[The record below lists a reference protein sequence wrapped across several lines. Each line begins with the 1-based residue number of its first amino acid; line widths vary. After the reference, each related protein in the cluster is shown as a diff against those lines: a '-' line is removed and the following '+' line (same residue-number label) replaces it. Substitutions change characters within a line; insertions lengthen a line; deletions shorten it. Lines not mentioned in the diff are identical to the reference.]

1 MSHPRGSPGSRYV
14 GHVGQ
19 DVVRASPTHAQYGSP
34 LFSCRSMLQVVCYSV
49 ISFPNDGMAPSRKRG
64 RLSESVEQGTHL
76 TPSAAGE
83 ALTNPAS
90 ENAMDNRHWSFGCR
104 VAANLGG
111 RFMAAMVNKKYSMEK
126 CIDKETGKE
135 TGEMIEVETLI
146 HTGLRFVT
154 ATTQGGSGVCVKL
167 LPAAPLQNGKEMG
180 FVCGTKKNNRQWVL
194 KVTKNP
200 DHAAALL
207 ESPCDD
213 DLMFP
218 TEKKAKAFISEHGE
232 ERGFCEEPL
241 LLTATLWL
249 VGKRDNAWLVEHC
262 LAADANCKMVL
273 VHGKIDVYGKS
284 AKRAYLRQTR
294 DIKVGERLRF
304 NYSRR
309 HTSFGKAL
317 GTLPQP
323 IKRKGRGGNAVR
335 AGVGRP
341 SKSEGGRKRAAPFK
355 SPKQFKA
362 AALAV

>member
-1 MSHPRGSPGSRYV
+1 
-14 GHVGQ
+14 
-19 DVVRASPTHAQYGSP
+19 
-34 LFSCRSMLQVVCYSV
+34 
-49 ISFPNDGMAPSRKRG
+49 
-64 RLSESVEQGTHL
+64 
-76 TPSAAGE
+76 
-83 ALTNPAS
+83 
-90 ENAMDNRHWSFGCR
+90 
-104 VAANLGG
+104 
-111 RFMAAMVNKKYSMEK
+111 MAAMVNKKYSEK
-126 CIDKETGKE
+126 NCIDEE
-135 TGEMIEVETLI
+135 TGEETGEKIEVETLI
-146 HTGLRFVT
+146 HTGLRFMTV
-154 ATTQGGSGVCVKL
+154 TTQGGVCVKL
-167 LPAAPLQNGKEMG
+167 LAAAPHQNKKEMG
-180 FVCGTKKNNRQWVL
+180 FVCGTKKNKRQWVL

-207 ESPCDD
+207 EFPCDD

-218 TEKKAKAFISEHGE
+218 TEKKATAFISEHGE

-355 SPKQFKA
+355 SPKRFKA